1 MFRKHA
7 PKSEKGKITK
17 KNPNCLTDSTGV
29 DLKIDENDLWL
40 AACALEANLTLVSE
54 DKMDWIKD
62 ACKALSLTLDLVK
75 WKA

>member
-1 MFRKHA
+1 M
-7 PKSEKGKITK
+7 
-17 KNPNCLTDSTGV
+17 
-29 DLKIDENDLWL
+29 KIDENDLWL